1 MFVEQLIKD
10 CDTYGD
16 ILVYNMGFERGKLN
30 DLIEGFLQF
39 SYKLRQIKDRLS
51 DHMIPFQKKWYYTPE
66 MKGSYSIKYVLPAL
80 VPDLSYSTLN
90 IKDGVTASNPFLA
103 MVNGTFEG
111 DYRKTREQLLEY
123 CALDSYAMVE
133 LLQKLYE
140 I

>member
-16 ILVYNMGFERGKLN
+16 ILVYNIGFERGKLN

-39 SYKLRQIKDRLS
+39 SYKLRQIKDRLN

-80 VPDLSYSTLN
+80 VPDLSYSILN
-90 IKDGVTASNPFLA
+90 IKDGGTRSYSSFSSN
-103 MVNGTFEG
+103 
-111 DYRKTREQLLEY
+111 
-123 CALDSYAMVE
+123 E
-133 LLQKLYE
+133 L
-140 I
+140 